1 MKSDNIFIVE
11 VLVSGIRYS
20 KKEFTIPADVNLDE
34 YEDEEEY
41 LNEIISDE
49 DFSEW
54 NSSFSPDDDCDYP
67 LKIKFS
73 KI

>member
-1 MKSDNIFIVE
+1 MKSDKKFIVE

-41 LNEIISDE
+41 LHEIISDE

-54 NSSFSPDDDCDYP
+54 NSSFSSDEYCEYP
-67 LKIKFS
+67 LEIRIS
-73 KI
+73 KM

>member
-1 MKSDNIFIVE
+1 MKSNKIFIVE

-34 YEDEEEY
+34 YEDE
-41 LNEIISDE
+41 
-49 DFSEW
+49 DFGEW
-54 NSSFSPDDDCDYP
+54 NSSFIPDDDCDYP